1 MDILL
6 ETVTRDYQHTHDLLP
21 NTSNI
26 NNNNN
31 SNNNDDDDDDSGK
44 IVITIMIVITTT
56 ITTVKFPK
64 IFNSHTEPFLCP
76 SNLFGRQRFD
86 YFLGYGYNSFMG
98 QIT

>member
-1 MDILL
+1 MTCYRILVIIIIIIVIMMMMM
-6 ETVTRDYQHTHDLLP
+6 TMIVV
-21 NTSNI
+21 
-26 NNNNN
+26 
-31 SNNNDDDDDDSGK
+31 K

-76 SNLFGRQRFD
+76 SNLFGRQRFY
-86 YFLGYGYNSFMG
+86 YFLGYGFNWFMG